1 MCKQAQNNDRKFRA
15 LQTIPIKMG
24 EGGLGRL
31 VRERKSVSLSTRML
45 INIIKV
51 EWNSY

>member
-1 MCKQAQNNDRKFRA
+1 MCKQAQNNGRKFRA

-24 EGGLGRL
+24 EGGVGSL
-31 VRERKSVSLSTRML
+31 VRERKSVSVSTRL
-45 INIIKV
+45 LVNIIKV